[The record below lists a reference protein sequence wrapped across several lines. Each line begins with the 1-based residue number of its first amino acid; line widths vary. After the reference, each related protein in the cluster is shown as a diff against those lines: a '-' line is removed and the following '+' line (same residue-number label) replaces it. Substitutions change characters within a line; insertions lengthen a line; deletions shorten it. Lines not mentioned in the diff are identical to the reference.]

1 MHYNTSLNNHGLASD
16 PFKACVGPRP
26 IAWVSTISKDG
37 KDNLAPFSQFNNL
50 SFDPPMVMLSMQHG
64 GSEENSYR
72 KDTLNNIEET
82 GYFVYNIVP
91 LALKDQM
98 NLTARPGDDDE
109 FERAGLTK
117 ADCIQV
123 PCHRVAES
131 PIQMECEYVTT
142 VRLPGANPM
151 SSSDLVIGRV
161 VCIHVDENY
170 VLPNGKLDILKL
182 RPLARLGYADYTSVT
197 DVFEMRAASFMKT
210 PIPGGYGWMSPE
222 SLKLDPTH
230 KNL

>member
-1 MHYNTSLNNHGLASD
+1 MHYNTTLNNHGLASD

-37 KDNLAPFSQFNNL
+37 RDNLAPFSQFNNL
-50 SFDPPMVMLSMQHG
+50 SFDPPMVMISMQHG

-91 LALKDQM
+91 YALKDQM

-131 PIQMECEYVTT
+131 PIQFECEYVQTIHFPSKSN
-142 VRLPGANPM
+142 RGIIDM
-151 SSSDLVIGRV
+151 VIGRV
-161 VCIHVDENY
+161 LEVHIADEVLTDGRVDFT
-170 VLPNGKLDILKL
+170 KIK
-182 RPLARLGYADYTSVT
+182 PLGRLGYFEYTVV
-197 DVFEMRAASFMKT
+197 DNVFSMAVPGMTAKQMASM
-210 PIPGGYGWMSPE
+210 GGDRSE
-222 SLKLDPTH
+222 K
-230 KNL
+230 K

>member
-1 MHYNTSLNNHGLASD
+1 MHYNTTLNNHGLASD

-37 KDNLAPFSQFNNL
+37 RDNLAPFSQFNNL
-50 SFDPPMVMLSMQHG
+50 SFDPPMVMISMQHG

-91 LALKDQM
+91 YALKDQM

-131 PIQMECEYVTT
+131 PIQFECEYVQTIHFPS
-142 VRLPGANPM
+142 RSNRGIIDM
-151 SSSDLVIGRV
+151 VIGRV
-161 VCIHVDENY
+161 LEVHIADEVLTDGRVDFT
-170 VLPNGKLDILKL
+170 KIK
-182 RPLARLGYADYTSVT
+182 PLGRLGYFEYTVVDNVFSMSVPGMT
-197 DVFEMRAASFMKT
+197 AKQMASM
-210 PIPGGYGWMSPE
+210 GGDRSE
-222 SLKLDPTH
+222 K
-230 KNL
+230 K

>member
-1 MHYNTSLNNHGLASD
+1 MHYNTTLNDHGLKAD

-26 IAWVSTISKDG
+26 IAWVSTVSRDG

-91 LALKDQM
+91 YALKDQM

-109 FERAGLTK
+109 FERARLTK
-117 ADCIQV
+117 ADSIQI
-123 PCHRVAES
+123 PCKRVAES
-131 PIQMECEYVTT
+131 PIQFECEYVQTIHFPSKSN
-142 VRLPGANPM
+142 RGIIDM
-151 SSSDLVIGRV
+151 VIGRV
-161 VCIHVDENY
+161 LEVHIADEVLTDGKVDFT
-170 VLPNGKLDILKL
+170 KIK
-182 RPLARLGYADYTSVT
+182 PLGRLGYFDYTVV
-197 DVFEMRAASFMKT
+197 DNVFSMTVPGMTSKQVSSMSGERSKT
-210 PIPGGYGWMSPE
+210 
-222 SLKLDPTH
+222 K
-230 KNL
+230 

>member
-1 MHYNTSLNNHGLASD
+1 MHYNTTLNNHGLKSD

-26 IAWVSTISKDG
+26 IAWVSTVSKDG
-37 KDNLAPFSQFNNL
+37 RDNLAPFSQFNNL

-82 GYFVYNIVP
+82 GFFVYNIVP
-91 LALKDQM
+91 YALKDQM

-123 PCHRVAES
+123 PCKRVAES
-131 PIQMECEYVTT
+131 PIQFECEYVQTIHFPS
-142 VRLPGANPM
+142 RSNRGIIDM
-151 SSSDLVIGRV
+151 VIGRV
-161 VCIHVDENY
+161 LEVHIADEVLTDGRVDFT
-170 VLPNGKLDILKL
+170 KIK
-182 RPLARLGYADYTSVT
+182 PLGRLGYFDYTVV
-197 DVFEMRAASFMKT
+197 DNVFSMAVPGMTAKQMASM
-210 PIPGGYGWMSPE
+210 GGDRSE
-222 SLKLDPTH
+222 K
-230 KNL
+230 K

>member
-1 MHYNTSLNNHGLASD
+1 MHYNTTLNNHGLASD

-37 KDNLAPFSQFNNL
+37 RDNLAPFSQFNNL

-91 LALKDQM
+91 YALKDQM

-131 PIQMECEYVTT
+131 PIQFECEYVQTIHFPSKSN
-142 VRLPGANPM
+142 RGIIDM
-151 SSSDLVIGRV
+151 VIGRV
-161 VCIHVDENY
+161 LEVHIADEVLTDGRVDFT
-170 VLPNGKLDILKL
+170 KIK
-182 RPLARLGYADYTSVT
+182 PLGRLGYFEYTVV
-197 DVFEMRAASFMKT
+197 DNVFSMAVPGMTAKQMASM
-210 PIPGGYGWMSPE
+210 GGDRSE
-222 SLKLDPTH
+222 K
-230 KNL
+230 K

>member
-1 MHYNTSLNNHGLASD
+1 MHYNTKLNNHGLASD

-37 KDNLAPFSQFNNL
+37 RDNLAPFSQFKNL
-50 SFDPPMVMLSMQHG
+50 SFDPPMVMISMQHG

-91 LALKDQM
+91 YALKDQM

-131 PIQMECEYVTT
+131 PIQFECEYVQTIHFPSKSN
-142 VRLPGANPM
+142 RGIIDM
-151 SSSDLVIGRV
+151 VIGRV
-161 VCIHVDENY
+161 LEVHIADEVLTDGRVDFT
-170 VLPNGKLDILKL
+170 KIK
-182 RPLARLGYADYTSVT
+182 PLGRLGYFEYTVVDNVFSMSVPGMT
-197 DVFEMRAASFMKT
+197 AKQMASM
-210 PIPGGYGWMSPE
+210 GGDRSE
-222 SLKLDPTH
+222 K
-230 KNL
+230 K

>member
-1 MHYNTSLNNHGLASD
+1 MHYNTTLNNHGLASD

-37 KDNLAPFSQFNNL
+37 RDNLAPFSQFNNL
-50 SFDPPMVMLSMQHG
+50 SFDPPMVMISMQHG

-91 LALKDQM
+91 YALKDQM

-131 PIQMECEYVTT
+131 PIQFECEYVQTIHFPSKSN
-142 VRLPGANPM
+142 RGIIDM
-151 SSSDLVIGRV
+151 VIGRV
-161 VCIHVDENY
+161 LEVHIADEVLTDGRVDFT
-170 VLPNGKLDILKL
+170 KIK
-182 RPLARLGYADYTSVT
+182 PLGRLGYFEYTVVDNVFSMSVPGMT
-197 DVFEMRAASFMKT
+197 AKQMASM
-210 PIPGGYGWMSPE
+210 GGDRSE
-222 SLKLDPTH
+222 K
-230 KNL
+230 K

>member
-1 MHYNTSLNNHGLASD
+1 
-16 PFKACVGPRP
+16 
-26 IAWVSTISKDG
+26 
-37 KDNLAPFSQFNNL
+37 
-50 SFDPPMVMLSMQHG
+50 MQKT

-91 LALKDQM
+91 YALKDQM

-131 PIQMECEYVTT
+131 PIQFECEYVQTIHFPSKSN
-142 VRLPGANPM
+142 RGIIDM
-151 SSSDLVIGRV
+151 VIGRV
-161 VCIHVDENY
+161 LEVHIADEVLTDGRVDFT
-170 VLPNGKLDILKL
+170 KIK
-182 RPLARLGYADYTSVT
+182 PLGRLGYFEYTVV
-197 DVFEMRAASFMKT
+197 DNVFSMAVPGMTAKQMASM
-210 PIPGGYGWMSPE
+210 GGDRSE
-222 SLKLDPTH
+222 K
-230 KNL
+230 K

>member
-1 MHYNTSLNNHGLASD
+1 MHYNTKLNNHGLASD

-37 KDNLAPFSQFNNL
+37 RDNLAPFSQFNNL

-82 GYFVYNIVP
+82 GFFVYNIVP

-131 PIQMECEYVTT
+131 PIQFECEYVQTIHFPSKSN
-142 VRLPGANPM
+142 RGIIDM
-151 SSSDLVIGRV
+151 VIGRV
-161 VCIHVDENY
+161 LEVNIADEVLTDGRVDFT
-170 VLPNGKLDILKL
+170 KIK
-182 RPLARLGYADYTSVT
+182 PLGRLGYFEYTVV
-197 DVFEMRAASFMKT
+197 DNVFSMAVPGMTAKQMASM
-210 PIPGGYGWMSPE
+210 GGDRSE
-222 SLKLDPTH
+222 K
-230 KNL
+230 K

>member
-1 MHYNTSLNNHGLASD
+1 MHYNTTLNNHGLASD

-37 KDNLAPFSQFNNL
+37 RDNLAPFSQFNNL
-50 SFDPPMVMLSMQHG
+50 SFDPPMVMISMQHG

-91 LALKDQM
+91 YALKDQM

-117 ADCIQV
+117 APSV
-123 PCHRVAES
+123 LVKPWRVAES
-131 PIQMECEYVTT
+131 PVQMECRYVQTI
-142 VRLPGANPM
+142 RLPGDGM
-151 SSSDLVIGRV
+151 VGTVDVIIGKVVGIHISDDALTA
-161 VCIHVDENY
+161 D
-170 VLPNGKLDILKL
+170 GKIDIEKI
-182 RPLARLGYADYTSVT
+182 RPLARLGYSDYTV
-197 DVFEMRAASFMKT
+197 VERAITMLPSDIEESPDAIQGLSGNT
-210 PIPGGYGWMSPE
+210 GYFT
-222 SLKLDPTH
+222 K
-230 KNL
+230 K

>member
-1 MHYNTSLNNHGLASD
+1 MHYNTKLNNHGLASD

-37 KDNLAPFSQFNNL
+37 RDNLAPFSQFNNL

-82 GYFVYNIVP
+82 GFFVYNIVP

-131 PIQMECEYVTT
+131 PIQFECEYVQTIHFPSKSN
-142 VRLPGANPM
+142 RGIIDM
-151 SSSDLVIGRV
+151 VIGRV
-161 VCIHVDENY
+161 LEVHIADEVLTDGRVDFT
-170 VLPNGKLDILKL
+170 KIK
-182 RPLARLGYADYTSVT
+182 PLGRLGYFEYTVV
-197 DVFEMRAASFMKT
+197 DNVFSMAVPGMTAKQMASM
-210 PIPGGYGWMSPE
+210 GGDRSE
-222 SLKLDPTH
+222 K
-230 KNL
+230 K

>member
-1 MHYNTSLNNHGLASD
+1 MHYNTKLNNHGLASD

-37 KDNLAPFSQFNNL
+37 RDNLAPFSQFNNL
-50 SFDPPMVMLSMQHG
+50 SFDPPMVMISMQHG

-91 LALKDQM
+91 YALKDQM

-131 PIQMECEYVTT
+131 PIQFECEYVQTIHFPSKSN
-142 VRLPGANPM
+142 RGIIDM
-151 SSSDLVIGRV
+151 VIGRV
-161 VCIHVDENY
+161 LEVHIADEVLTDGRVDFT
-170 VLPNGKLDILKL
+170 KIK
-182 RPLARLGYADYTSVT
+182 PLGRLGYFEYTVVDNVFSMSVPGMT
-197 DVFEMRAASFMKT
+197 AKQMASM
-210 PIPGGYGWMSPE
+210 GGDRSE
-222 SLKLDPTH
+222 K
-230 KNL
+230 K

>member
-1 MHYNTSLNNHGLASD
+1 MHYNTATNNHGLKSD

-131 PIQMECEYVTT
+131 PIQFECEYVQTIHFPSKSN
-142 VRLPGANPM
+142 RGIIDM
-151 SSSDLVIGRV
+151 VIGKVLEVHIADEVLTDGRV
-161 VCIHVDENY
+161 DFTKI
-170 VLPNGKLDILKL
+170 K
-182 RPLARLGYADYTSVT
+182 PLGRLGYFDYTVVDNVFAMSVPGMT
-197 DVFEMRAASFMKT
+197 AKQMASM
-210 PIPGGYGWMSPE
+210 GGDRSE
-222 SLKLDPTH
+222 K
-230 KNL
+230 KE

>member
-1 MHYNTSLNNHGLASD
+1 MHYDTKLNNHGLASD

-82 GYFVYNIVP
+82 GFFVYNIVP

-131 PIQMECEYVTT
+131 PIQFECEYVQTIHFPS
-142 VRLPGANPM
+142 RSNRGIIDM
-151 SSSDLVIGRV
+151 VIGRV
-161 VCIHVDENY
+161 LEVHIADEVLTDGRVDFT
-170 VLPNGKLDILKL
+170 KIK
-182 RPLARLGYADYTSVT
+182 PLGRLGYFDYTVV
-197 DVFEMRAASFMKT
+197 DNVFSMAVPGMTAKQMASM
-210 PIPGGYGWMSPE
+210 GGDRSD
-222 SLKLDPTH
+222 K
-230 KNL
+230 K

>member
-1 MHYNTSLNNHGLASD
+1 MHYNTTLNNHGLASD

-37 KDNLAPFSQFNNL
+37 RDNLAPFSQFNNL
-50 SFDPPMVMLSMQHG
+50 SFDPPMVMISMQHG

-72 KDTLNNIEET
+72 KDTLNNIEDT
-82 GYFVYNIVP
+82 GFFVYNIVP
-91 LALKDQM
+91 YALKDQM

-131 PIQMECEYVTT
+131 PIQFECEYVQTIHFPSKSN
-142 VRLPGANPM
+142 RGIIDM
-151 SSSDLVIGRV
+151 VIGRV
-161 VCIHVDENY
+161 LEVHIADEVLTDGRVDFT
-170 VLPNGKLDILKL
+170 KI
-182 RPLARLGYADYTSVT
+182 RPLGRLGYFEYTVVDNVFSMSVPGMT
-197 DVFEMRAASFMKT
+197 AKQMASM
-210 PIPGGYGWMSPE
+210 GGDRSE
-222 SLKLDPTH
+222 RK
-230 KNL
+230 

>member
-1 MHYNTSLNNHGLASD
+1 MHYNTKLNNHGLASD

-37 KDNLAPFSQFNNL
+37 RDNLAPFSQFNNL

-82 GYFVYNIVP
+82 GFFVYNIVP

-131 PIQMECEYVTT
+131 PIQFECEYVQTIHFPSKSN
-142 VRLPGANPM
+142 RGIIDM
-151 SSSDLVIGRV
+151 VIGRV
-161 VCIHVDENY
+161 LEVHIADEMLTDGRVDFT
-170 VLPNGKLDILKL
+170 KIK
-182 RPLARLGYADYTSVT
+182 PLGRLGYFEYTVV
-197 DVFEMRAASFMKT
+197 DNVFSMAVPGMTAKQMASM
-210 PIPGGYGWMSPE
+210 GGDRSE
-222 SLKLDPTH
+222 K
-230 KNL
+230 K